1 MYKSFVALALLSTIA
16 LAGCSGQPIN
26 SNCAALGAVGGA
38 ALGAATKNNL
48 AQSAIAGGVLGAVA
62 GDQGYC
68 R

>member
-1 MYKSFVALALLSTIA
+1 MYKSLIA
-16 LAGCSGQPIN
+16 LPLLVVLGACNGPVN

-38 ALGAATKNNL
+38 ALGAATNNNL

-62 GDQGYC
+62 GDQGLC

>member
-1 MYKSFVALALLSTIA
+1 MYKSLIVLAFLGTG
-16 LAGCSGQPIN
+16 LAGCTGQPIN

-38 ALGAATKNNL
+38 ALGAATNNNL

>member
-1 MYKSFVALALLSTIA
+1 MYKSLISLALLVVVA
-16 LAGCSGQPIN
+16 ACNGPVN

-38 ALGAATKNNL
+38 ALGAATHNNL

-62 GDQGYC
+62 GGQGLC

>member
-1 MYKSFVALALLSTIA
+1 MYKSLILLAFLSTA
-16 LAGCSGQPIN
+16 LSGCFESGVN

-38 ALGAATKNNL
+38 ALGAVTGNNL

-62 GDQGYC
+62 GDQGAC

>member
-1 MYKSFVALALLSTIA
+1 MYKSLAALVLATAALSA
-16 LAGCSGQPIN
+16 CNGPVN

-38 ALGAATKNNL
+38 ALGAATDNNL